1 MFFILFV
8 CFFLSVKVRAVAG
21 TGTGDKEVLGL
32 IVFRCGLNA
41 QKGLLI
47 CRVLINSRERL

>member
-8 CFFLSVKVRAVAG
+8 CFFLSGKVRAVAG